1 MQIVQNSLN
10 EKLPFI
16 HTTPPKEPQKF
27 NSRQNALPQL
37 RSYVYGDEVQR
48 TLPQEKKLHFHKQQR
63 FGYNFFFT
71 TCICFNFFLV
81 KIVQVMFLQLF

>member
-1 MQIVQNSLN
+1 MQSSRN

-16 HTTPPKEPQKF
+16 HNTPQKEPQKF

-37 RSYVYGDEVQR
+37 RLYVYGDEVQR

-63 FGYNFFFT
+63 FGYNFF
-71 TCICFNFFLV
+71 
-81 KIVQVMFLQLF
+81 LQLAYVLIFF

>member
-37 RSYVYGDEVQR
+37 QLYVCGDEVQR
-48 TLPQEKKLHFHKQQR
+48 TLHRKKKLHFHKQQR
-63 FGYNFFFT
+63 FDYKF
-71 TCICFNFFLV
+71 
-81 KIVQVMFLQLF
+81 FLQLQQVLMLF